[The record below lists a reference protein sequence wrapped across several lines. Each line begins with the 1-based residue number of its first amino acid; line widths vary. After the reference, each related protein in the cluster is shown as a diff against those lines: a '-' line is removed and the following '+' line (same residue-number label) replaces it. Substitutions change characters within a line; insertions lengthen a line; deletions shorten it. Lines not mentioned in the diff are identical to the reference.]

1 MLKATILDYQSLAP
15 VDLQMQALWDLPVEW
30 ALHDTTKPEETAA
43 RIAGMDVV
51 LTNKVVLDANLLRN
65 NPSLKLVIILATG
78 TNNVDLKVAKELGIP
93 VCNIVAYSTESVV
106 QQTFAM
112 LLAIKSRLLEYSAAV
127 KAGRWSES
135 QFFGLLQYPISEV
148 HGQTLGI
155 IGFGAIG
162 QRVKTVAEAFGM
174 KVLVARSLSSPDV
187 PQEGR
192 VPLEQL
198 YREADVVSIHCPLS
212 PLSQNLVDENAFA
225 QMKPNAIVL
234 NLGRGGIVNEQALAT
249 ALKTGQIA
257 AAATD
262 VLTQEP
268 PAKDHLLLDPAIP
281 NLLITPHTAW
291 ASREARQELLDQ
303 VVNILHS
310 FDKGQLIN
318 QVNP

>member
-1 MLKATILDYQSLAP
+1 MLKAAILDYQSLAP
-15 VDLQMQALWDLPVEW
+15 VDLHMQALWSLPVEW
-30 ALHDTTKPEETAA
+30 ALHDTTAPAETAA

-198 YREADVVSIHCPLS
+198 YREADVISIHCPLS

-234 NLGRGGIVNEQALAT
+234 NLGRGGIVNEHALAK
-249 ALKTGQIA
+249 ALKAGQIA

-268 PAKDHLLLDPAIP
+268 PARDHILLDPAIP
-281 NLLITPHTAW
+281 NLLVTPHTAW

-303 VVNILHS
+303 VVNILQS
-310 FDKGQLIN
+310 FGKGQLIN